1 MYPIISISIFHNFI
15 FLFFRIVLDEFV
27 IPKRYAR
34 VLLHA
39 VYLDTVDLS
48 LILRGGGC
56 AGSSGSLGEVR
67 NLVYLEYTC
76 FIAIIS
82 V

>member
-1 MYPIISISIFHNFI
+1 M
-15 FLFFRIVLDEFV
+15 

-39 VYLDTVDLS
+39 IYLDTVDLS

-67 NLVYLEYTC
+67 SILSSQYTFSNIKFNGFIVSSPAIYGNKPYYLI
-76 FIAIIS
+76 FLRFKL
-82 V
+82 